1 MKQLSKLMLDELKIY
16 ALNNPLEEVCG
27 LICEGK
33 NGVIKFFK
41 CKNIS
46 SNPKKFFAINPDD
59 IEKCG
64 LKYNILYCFHSHIN
78 KNGFSA
84 EDISSSLN
92 SGLNYIMYNTTQD
105 KFYFFDVVKYSF
117 YKKYINLPYING
129 INDCWGI
136 IGQYLNGQANIPISD
151 PEPNRHNCED
161 IDLPW
166 DYETRKKWI
175 KKNNL
180 IKVIPKSEKD
190 LKPLDIVVGK
200 TKNDKIATFGCLI
213 LDNNLILTQNQRE
226 KSKIESFRK
235 GYLKYIDYIARFKFN
250 E

>member
-1 MKQLSKLMLDELKIY
+1 MKKIDKSILDELKIY
-16 ALNNPLEEVCG
+16 ALSNRGQEVCG
-27 LICEGK
+27 LICEK
-33 NGVIKFFK
+33 NGIIKFLK
-41 CKNIS
+41 CKNIA
-46 SNPKKFFAINPDD
+46 SNPKKFFTINPED
-59 IEKCG
+59 IEKCA

-84 EDISSSLN
+84 EDISSSLS
-92 SGLNYIMYNTTQD
+92 SGFSYIMYNILQD
-105 KFYFFDVVKYSF
+105 KFYFFDAKKYNF

-136 IGQYLNGQANIPISD
+136 IGKYLNEQAKISISD
-151 PEPNRHNCED
+151 PEPGRHNCED

-166 DYETRKKWI
+166 DYKTRKKWMED
-175 KKNNL
+175 NNL
-180 IKVIPKSEKD
+180 NKILVKSQEE

-200 TKNDKIATFGCLI
+200 TKTDKIATFGCLV
-213 LDNNLILTQNQRE
+213 LDDNLILAQNQRE

-235 GYLKYIDYIARFKFN
+235 GYLKYIDYVARFKFN